1 MAQSL
6 SCRHSLRV
14 LDNIE
19 DNKFPSKE
27 NILTFTVQQC
37 VFKF

>member
-6 SCRHSLRV
+6 SCRHSLRF

-27 NILTFTVQQC
+27 NILTYTVQ
-37 VFKF
+37 

>member
-6 SCRHSLRV
+6 SCRHSLRF

-27 NILTFTVQQC
+27 HILTFTVQQR